1 MYTLYDLLFKLFHKL
16 FQNSLQSRLLSNDPI
31 LFSCVFI
38 VDFDVNL
45 ITEELDFGFKAWQN
59 FPESIVGYQA
69 ADFTIIHSNATSVFD
84 DNDVT
89 VGSDQEETI
98 TYKYVKEM
106 SNEYSMIESSAAWI
120 HRFHFIQFQKQPIEL
135 LHFVNSKNDCE
146 DIVMNQ
152 IASEYTGMG
161 PIKLTPKYKDFR
173 KIDESLQKGSLYKSD
188 GDMTNK
194 NECLNVAIKLLGRN
208 YLKKQRFRFDPML
221 YKDRMNI
228 FKKRYQEM
236 DKMKI

>member
-1 MYTLYDLLFKLFHKL
+1 MCTLRDLLLKLFHKL
-16 FQNSLQSRLLSNDPI
+16 FHNSFESIVLTNEPI
-31 LFSCVFI
+31 LFSCVFV
-38 VDFDVNL
+38 VDFDVSL

-69 ADFTIIHSNATSVFD
+69 ADFVIIHTNASTIFD
-84 DNDVT
+84 DNE
-89 VGSDQEETI
+89 VGDDGEEKN

-106 SNEYSMIESSAAWI
+106 SNEYSIIESSAAWI

-135 LHFVNSKNDCE
+135 LHFVNSRKDCE

-152 IASEYTGMG
+152 IASEFTGMG

-173 KIDESLQKGSLYKSD
+173 KIDESLQKGSLFKFD

>member
-1 MYTLYDLLFKLFHKL
+1 MNYLK
-16 FQNSLQSRLLSNDPI
+16 RLLS
-31 LFSCVFI
+31 CVFV

-45 ITEELDFGFKAWQN
+45 ITEELEFGFKAWQN
-59 FPESIVGYQA
+59 FPESIVGYQS
-69 ADFTIIHSNATSVFD
+69 ADFSIIKTSRTHLDENGV
-84 DNDVT
+84 VAEE
-89 VGSDQEETI
+89 EETT

-106 SNEYSMIESSAAWI
+106 SNEYSIIESSAAWI

-135 LHFVNSKNDCE
+135 LHFVNTRNDCE
-146 DIVMNQ
+146 DIVMNL
-152 IASEYTGMG
+152 IASEHTGMG
-161 PIKLTPKYKDFR
+161 PIKLTPKYNDFR
-173 KIDESLQKGSLYKSD
+173 RIDESLPKGSLYRSD
-188 GDMTNK
+188 NDLTNK

-228 FKKRYQEM
+228 FKKRYQKI

>member
-1 MYTLYDLLFKLFHKL
+1 MCTLRDLLLKLFHKL
-16 FQNSLQSRLLSNDPI
+16 FHNSFESIVFTNEPI
-31 LFSCVFI
+31 LFSCVFV

-69 ADFTIIHSNATSVFD
+69 ADFVIIHTNASTIFD
-84 DNDVT
+84 DNE
-89 VGSDQEETI
+89 VGDDGEEKI

-106 SNEYSMIESSAAWI
+106 SNEYSIIESSAAWI

-135 LHFVNSKNDCE
+135 LHFVNSRKDCE

-152 IASEYTGMG
+152 IASEFTGMG

-173 KIDESLQKGSLYKSD
+173 KIDESLQKGSLFKFD

>member
-1 MYTLYDLLFKLFHKL
+1 MCTLRDLLLKLFHKL
-16 FQNSLQSRLLSNDPI
+16 FHNSFESIVFTNEPI
-31 LFSCVFI
+31 LFSCVFV

-69 ADFTIIHSNATSVFD
+69 ADFVIIHTNASTIFD
-84 DNDVT
+84 DNE
-89 VGSDQEETI
+89 VGDDGEEKN

-106 SNEYSMIESSAAWI
+106 SNEYSIIESSAAWI

-135 LHFVNSKNDCE
+135 LRFVNSRKDCE

-152 IASEYTGMG
+152 IASEFTGMG

-173 KIDESLQKGSLYKSD
+173 KIDESLQKGSLFKFD

>member
-1 MYTLYDLLFKLFHKL
+1 MCTLRDLLLKLFHKL
-16 FQNSLQSRLLSNDPI
+16 FHNSFESIVLTNEPI
-31 LFSCVFI
+31 LFSCVFV

-69 ADFTIIHSNATSVFD
+69 ADFVIIHTNASTIFD
-84 DNDVT
+84 DNE
-89 VGSDQEETI
+89 VGDDGEEKN

-106 SNEYSMIESSAAWI
+106 SNEYSIIESSAAWI

-135 LHFVNSKNDCE
+135 LRFVNSRKDCE

-152 IASEYTGMG
+152 IASEFTGMG

>member
-1 MYTLYDLLFKLFHKL
+1 MCTLHDLLLKLFHKL
-16 FQNSLQSRLLSNDPI
+16 FHNSFESIVLSNEPI
-31 LFSCVFI
+31 LFSCVFV

-69 ADFTIIHSNATSVFD
+69 ADFAIIHTNTSTIFD
-84 DNDVT
+84 DNE
-89 VGSDQEETI
+89 VGGDGEEKI

-106 SNEYSMIESSAAWI
+106 SNEYSIIESSAAWI

-135 LHFVNSKNDCE
+135 LHFVNSRKDCE

-152 IASEYTGMG
+152 IASEFTGMG

-194 NECLNVAIKLLGRN
+194 NECLNVACCALSMMGLKNILCYEGSKLC
-208 YLKKQRFRFDPML
+208 
-221 YKDRMNI
+221 
-228 FKKRYQEM
+228 E
-236 DKMKI
+236 